1 MPNRTK
7 KTTRSSN
14 PFVQYLNDVETNPR
28 YYSKEIIAQ
37 CELQR
42 EMLKK
47 FDFLEEKG
55 KHCVDWIEKYCI
67 LVEGENAGKIELLAK
82 PMKQIVG
89 GLKASGIVL
98 TDGTQIDV
106 DGVFCLRNS
115 IAPTTLLK
123 GLELDGAHVIVDRA
137 MNTNIKGVF
146 AAGDCTGR
154 PYQIAKSVG
163 EGNVAAHTIVEYLA
177 EK

>member
-1 MPNRTK
+1 
-7 KTTRSSN
+7 
-14 PFVQYLNDVETNPR
+14 
-28 YYSKEIIAQ
+28 
-37 CELQR
+37 
-42 EMLKK
+42 MLGRGVSYCATC
-47 FDFLEEKG
+47 DGFLYKG
-55 KHCVDWIEKYCI
+55 KTIAVFCGDERFEHEVDYLAELADKVYVASAYVGGKYGKNGSGA
-67 LVEGENAGKIELLAK
+67 EGENAEKIELLAK
-82 PMKQIVG
+82 PMKQITG

-106 DGVFCLRNS
+106 DGIFCLRNS

-123 GLELDGAHVIVDRA
+123 GLELDGAHIIVDRG

-163 EGNVAAHTIVEYLA
+163 EGNIAAHTIVEYLA
-177 EK
+177 DK